1 MTNITTLQ
9 VTKKFN
15 FLFKK
20 LSVKFPLTISG
31 KDLNV
36 YLLGKILPM
45 EKSVLT
51 TGEHIFLVCLGK
63 IKDTWTNWIMLIDV
77 SLN

>member
-9 VTKKFN
+9 VTQKFN

-20 LSVKFPLTISG
+20 LSVKFPLKISG

-36 YLLGKILPM
+36 YLLGKISPM

-51 TGEHIFLVCLGK
+51 TGEHIFLVYLGK
-63 IKDTWTNWIMLIDV
+63 IKVTN
-77 SLN
+77 

>member
-1 MTNITTLQ
+1 M
-9 VTKKFN
+9 
-15 FLFKK
+15 
-20 LSVKFPLTISG
+20 KFPLTISG

-36 YLLGKILPM
+36 YLLGKISPM

-51 TGEHIFLVCLGK
+51 TGEHKFLVYLGK
-63 IKDTWTNWIMLIDV
+63 IKDTLTNWIMLVDV